1 LKLDSLQNFT
11 LKKTNDE
18 KIKGFCPI
26 SGLIPTCKRD
36 ECSHRIQ
43 RVPVPGNGSIV
54 KNLACPPYFV
64 SLAAIVALV
73 VLVASWINGKLK
85 TVWTM
90 KQIVAWLVSMTLC
103 FAGWFLGAGFLEGIS
118 VYMVLVYGLA
128 AGLAAN
134 GIFDIILIQSFL
146 KLIGL
151 EKPLV
156 LTDGWK

>member
-1 LKLDSLQNFT
+1 MMKRLKASALFLGLLLLASVTSFAQDS
-11 LKKTNDE
+11 
-18 KIKGFCPI
+18 I
-26 SGLIPTCKRD
+26 
-36 ECSHRIQ
+36 
-43 RVPVPGNGSIV
+43 PVPGNGSIV
-54 KNLACPPYFV
+54 IESGLSSYFV
-64 SLAAIVALV
+64 SLAAIVSLV

-85 TVWTM
+85 TVGTM
-90 KQIVAWLVSMTLC
+90 KQIVAWLVSVTLC
-103 FAGWFLGAGFLEGIS
+103 FAGWFLGAGFLDGIS